1 MPEHRWP
8 KDCCDICWKFVRR
21 EFTSEF
27 PCQSQYLGSVSR
39 YKSVYPGSHKL
50 AFEDHRTE

>member
-50 AFEDHRTE
+50 EDHRTE